1 MKKII
6 VVFVSLLLCLLVL
19 LIRARKQKDNIDTIK
34 LSEVTHSVFY
44 TPLYVA
50 IENGYFK
57 EENINLELTLTPG
70 ADKVAS
76 SVLSK
81 DADIGF
87 SGPEA
92 TIYIYNSRTGTT
104 TVVQAANGLW
114 GNQVDAFIAS
124 INAGSR
130 AAKDYTFTAQ

>member
-92 TIYIYNSRTGTT
+92 TIYIYNNYIDGCLYIFR
-104 TVVQAANGLW
+104 
-114 GNQVDAFIAS
+114 IH
-124 INAGSR
+124 
-130 AAKDYTFTAQ
+130 